1 MSASVARTAAERHLS
16 RRRLLGA
23 GLGIA
28 GLLAAGRALGGRSTN
43 AALAADESPNVVL
56 AWDTALLEAIR
67 RTRMGPPMVSRALAT
82 VHTAMYDAW
91 AAYHPVALGTRLGDL
106 LRRPAAEHTLANK
119 TEAISYAA
127 YHAAVDLFPSERALF
142 EAHMAQLGYDAGE
155 DATTAPSPR
164 GIGTLAARA
173 VLAFRH
179 GDGANQLGDLQPG
192 AYADY
197 TGYAPVNDPERIVD
211 PNRWQPLR
219 FADGR
224 GGFVTPGFV
233 APHWGLVTPFALT
246 SGAQFRPPP
255 PPRYPSD
262 EYRRQAE
269 QVLEENASLTDEQ
282 KAHVE
287 YWSDGPS
294 SETPPGHWCLF
305 AAVVS
310 QRDAHDL
317 DADVQLL
324 FALTNALLD
333 AGIAA
338 WDAKRAYDSARPIT
352 AIRYL
357 FAGQPVRAWAGPY
370 QGTQVID
377 GAGWRPYQP
386 ETFLT
391 PPFPE
396 YVSGHS
402 TFSAAAAEVLRRFT
416 GSDAFG
422 AFVTRPAGSSLIEPG
437 AVPATDVT
445 LRWDTFSAAADEAG
459 RSRRYGGIHFETADL
474 AGRELGRRVGALVW
488 ERAQAYITGAGSA

>member
-1 MSASVARTAAERHLS
+1 M
-16 RRRLLGA
+16 
-23 GLGIA
+23 
-28 GLLAAGRALGGRSTN
+28 
-43 AALAADESPNVVL
+43 
-56 AWDTALLEAIR
+56 
-67 RTRMGPPMVSRALAT
+67 
-82 VHTAMYDAW
+82 
-91 AAYHPVALGTRLGDL
+91 
-106 LRRPAAEHTLANK
+106 
-119 TEAISYAA
+119 
-127 YHAAVDLFPSERALF
+127 
-142 EAHMAQLGYDAGE
+142 
-155 DATTAPSPR
+155 
-164 GIGTLAARA
+164 
-173 VLAFRH
+173 
-179 GDGANQLGDLQPG
+179 
-192 AYADY
+192 
-197 TGYAPVNDPERIVD
+197 
-211 PNRWQPLR
+211 
-219 FADGR
+219 
-224 GGFVTPGFV
+224 
-233 APHWGLVTPFALT
+233 TPFALT
-246 SGAQFRPPP
+246 TGAQLRPSP

-269 QVLEENASLTDEQ
+269 QVLEENANLTDEQ

-310 QRDAHDL
+310 QRDAHNL

-402 TFSAAAAEVLRRFT
+402 TFSAAAARVLELSSGSPRFGYSWT
-416 GSDAFG
+416 
-422 AFVTRPAGSSLIEPG
+422 VPAGSSVIEPG
-437 AVPATDVT
+437 TTPAAPLT
-445 LRWDTFSAAADEAG
+445 LSWATFKDAADQAG
-459 RSRRYGGIHFETADL
+459 ISRRYGGIHFAQGDL
-474 AGRELGRRVGALVW
+474 DA
-488 ERAQAYITGAGSA
+488 RAQGKTVADIAYGKAWALFHGATTYP